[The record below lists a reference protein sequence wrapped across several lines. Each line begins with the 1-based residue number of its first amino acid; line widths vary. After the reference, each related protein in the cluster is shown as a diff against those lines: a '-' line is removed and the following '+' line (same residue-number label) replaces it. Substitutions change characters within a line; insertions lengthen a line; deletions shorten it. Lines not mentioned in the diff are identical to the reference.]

1 MSNWKQLKA
10 FNHNKMGTAKGWCEL
25 NVAKGF
31 GVDGKNTKNP
41 MPSAK
46 ADMQFNK
53 SKGTLHPMSEYP
65 GDISVPVFLDT
76 ASQYEHVIADDKGAL
91 WSDGKRMA
99 SLKGYKVY
107 GWGEWCNG
115 VRVVEKSATPTP
127 SGFLPA
133 KGYWGRYDKDNRVA
147 ELAKFMRATFPA
159 YTPASALGPVYGDNL
174 WKSIKTFQQR
184 SGMAKKDCDGNTG
197 PKTYAMLKKYGFK
210 G

>member
-1 MSNWKQLKA
+1 MANWKQLKA

-41 MPSAK
+41 MASAK

-65 GDISVPVFLDT
+65 GNIAVPVFLDT
-76 ASQYEHVIADDKGAL
+76 ASQYEHVVADDKGTI
-91 WSDGKRMA
+91 WSDGKKS
-99 SLKGYKVY
+99 SLNGYKVF
-107 GWGEWCNG
+107 GWGEYCNG
-115 VRVVEKSATPTP
+115 VRVVEKTSTPAP
-127 SGFLPA
+127 KGFLPA
-133 KGYWGRYDKDNRVA
+133 KGYWTKGDNDTRIA
-147 ELAKFMRATFPA
+147 EEASFLRKTFPA
-159 YTPASALGPVYGDNL
+159 YTPASALGSYYGNNL
-174 WKSIKTFQQR
+174 FNAVKEFQR
-184 SGMAKKDCDGNTG
+184 RTGLVADGSTG